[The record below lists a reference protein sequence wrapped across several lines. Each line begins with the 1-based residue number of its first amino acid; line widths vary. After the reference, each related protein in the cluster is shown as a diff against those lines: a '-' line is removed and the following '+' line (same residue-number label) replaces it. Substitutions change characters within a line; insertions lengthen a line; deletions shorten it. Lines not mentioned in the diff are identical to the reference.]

1 MIKYSRI
8 RIKGGKV
15 NFANFTPPCTVEQ
28 IKVISLLN
36 GRSKSNYHIFT
47 KHNRAIVTLK
57 ALV

>member
-28 IKVISLLN
+28 IKVTSLLEW
-36 GRSKSNYHIFT
+36 KIQVKLLQTPHIY
-47 KHNRAIVTLK
+47 
-57 ALV
+57 